1 MTETPRAYRA
11 ICFDLDGTLLPMDL
25 GAFMQ
30 SYFEALYDFM
40 TVRGI
45 DGGAFLEALKRGT
58 RAMATH
64 DDGSTNEEAFWGEF
78 HRHMDPDAADWEALL
93 AEFYEGPFGKLGESV
108 QPNPETARAL
118 EVLQAKGYPLVL
130 TTMPMFPP
138 QAVRWRL
145 AWAGADADA
154 FARLTTYDNSTTVK
168 PHPRYYAENAAALG
182 VAPED
187 ILMVGNNTVE
197 DLAFA
202 ELGADAFLVTD
213 WLLDPTDGFDL
224 STVRHGTMADFARW
238 VEALPPCAN
247 PARDINA
254 GTVAAADAEAVL
266 AACATAGDAQA
277 AAARYAAAKADA
289 APYPATPGAD
299 AAAGEEEVR

>member
-93 AEFYEGPFGKLGESV
+93 AEFYEG
-108 QPNPETARAL
+108 NHR
-118 EVLQAKGYPLVL
+118 
-130 TTMPMFPP
+130 
-138 QAVRWRL
+138 RL
-145 AWAGADADA
+145 
-154 FARLTTYDNSTTVK
+154 R
-168 PHPRYYAENAAALG
+168 P
-182 VAPED
+182 
-187 ILMVGNNTVE
+187 
-197 DLAFA
+197 
-202 ELGADAFLVTD
+202 
-213 WLLDPTDGFDL
+213 
-224 STVRHGTMADFARW
+224 
-238 VEALPPCAN
+238 
-247 PARDINA
+247 
-254 GTVAAADAEAVL
+254 
-266 AACATAGDAQA
+266 
-277 AAARYAAAKADA
+277 
-289 APYPATPGAD
+289 
-299 AAAGEEEVR
+299 